1 MRNQVA
7 TLCYAASATI
17 AVIPDAL
24 IERLQGV
31 RENVSLL
38 YSRIMDS
45 IEYGQE
51 IFKDIVEKETRQEEE
66 EDTEDKFDLTATE
79 NEKALKEVH
88 KIFLMSRLQRDSY
101 VDQIKPHIKTLIE
114 DQLKKMQSTRVIM
127 TL

>member
-7 TLCYAASATI
+7 KLCYAASANI
-17 AVIPDAL
+17 AAIPDAL

-31 RENVSLL
+31 RENASLL
-38 YSRIMDS
+38 HSRIMDS

-88 KIFLMSRLQRDSY
+88 KIFLMSRLQRDIY

>member
-1 MRNQVA
+1 MLV
-7 TLCYAASATI
+7 T
-17 AVIPDAL
+17 
-24 IERLQGV
+24 G
-31 RENVSLL
+31 
-38 YSRIMDS
+38 
-45 IEYGQE
+45 
-51 IFKDIVEKETRQEEE
+51 QEEE

-88 KIFLMSRLQRDSY
+88 KIFLMSRFQRDSY

>member
-7 TLCYAASATI
+7 KLCYAASANI
-17 AVIPDAL
+17 AAIPDAL

-31 RENVSLL
+31 RENASLL
-38 YSRIMDS
+38 QSRIMDS

-88 KIFLMSRLQRDSY
+88 KIFLMSRLQRDIY